1 MLAVSVMTVVS
12 FVESQCSPLDY
23 LISNGNTDINIY
35 FKACS
40 DREPN
45 PNHIQTDFVVT
56 VIEQMK
62 ELSK

>member
-1 MLAVSVMTVVS
+1 METIQKWPEKFST
-12 FVESQCSPLDY
+12 
-23 LISNGNTDINIY
+23 IW
-35 FKACS
+35 KACS